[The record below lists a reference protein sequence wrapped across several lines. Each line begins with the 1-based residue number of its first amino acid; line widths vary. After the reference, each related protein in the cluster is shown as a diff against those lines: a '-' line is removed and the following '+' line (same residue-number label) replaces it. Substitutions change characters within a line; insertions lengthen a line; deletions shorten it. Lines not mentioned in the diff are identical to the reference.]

1 MNNNTNLFNYTTD
14 INIDTVSKDLIVK
27 QLQTHIVELEQ
38 NEKTFTRLNK
48 KFIELQDEYIYI
60 YNNCTIYIYYT

>member
-60 YNNCTIYIYYT
+60 

>member
-1 MNNNTNLFNYTTD
+1 MNNNTNLFGINNYTTD

-60 YNNCTIYIYYT
+60 

>member
-48 KFIELQDEYIYI
+48 KFIELQDE
-60 YNNCTIYIYYT
+60 